1 MSDRWMVEA
10 LKRLGLTEYEARAYM
25 ALNLIKVGTVS
36 DIHMASGIPRSAIY
50 GALSRLEERGL
61 IEVEKGKPMRYR
73 GIAPVK
79 AIEKLRSAIEE
90 ESEKALKHLE
100 EAHAR
105 GESQEH
111 AESVWTIR
119 GVKNL
124 YNKVSDMVSD
134 AKRSIV
140 FIATDP
146 LFLDF
151 RERYPIFENIMP
163 MLKKRIA
170 AWVHVR
176 LVYTT
181 RSTADYALRELPGI
195 EVRLMDP
202 EKPSSRIP
210 LMGCVLMVDDA
221 EVLISIMGD
230 TIPGGN
236 EITAIHTRMES
247 IISVLRH
254 FIEVEWDAALPLK
267 HASSHE

>member
-25 ALNLIKVGTVS
+25 ALNLIKAGTVS

-61 IEVEKGKPMRYR
+61 IEVERGKPMRYR
-73 GIAPVK
+73 GIAPAR

-105 GESQEH
+105 GEGQEQS
-111 AESVWTIR
+111 ESVWTIR

-124 YNKVSDMVSD
+124 YNKVYEMVSD
-134 AKRSIV
+134 ARKSIV

-146 LFLDF
+146 LFMNL
-151 RERYPIFENIMP
+151 RERYPIFGNVTP
-163 MLKKRIA
+163 MIKKRIA
-170 AWVHVR
+170 AGVHVR

-181 RSTADYALRELPGI
+181 RSTADYALRELPGV

-210 LMGCVLMVDDA
+210 LMGGVLMVDDT
-221 EVLISIMGD
+221 EVLISIVGEE
-230 TIPGGN
+230 ILGGKDV
-236 EITAIHTRMES
+236 TAIHTRMGS

-254 FIEVEWDAALPLK
+254 FTEVEWDAALPLK
-267 HASSHE
+267 PSPIHE